1 MDEQVHRLSA
11 QYGWNLSE
19 DEIHRITAEAAV
31 QEKVLERLKQIDLA
45 QIRPVM
51 GVFKARRTS
60 PGNRRRK

>member
-1 MDEQVHRLSA
+1 MEEQVRRLSA
-11 QYGWNLSE
+11 QYGWNLS
-19 DEIHRITAEAAV
+19 DEEIRRIAAEAAV

-45 QIRPVM
+45 QTRPVM

>member
-1 MDEQVHRLSA
+1 MDEQVRRLSA

-19 DEIHRITAEAAV
+19 DEIHRIVAEAAV

-45 QIRPVM
+45 QTRPVM
-51 GVFKARRTS
+51 GVFKAHRSS